1 MICTHRAGPCDHRW
15 RRSGPPARPPGTGCP
30 WPCEPASWRW
40 FGPRWSDPSH
50 RPRPSAPGVT
60 SCNPDRPDPGAVAAG
75 GSGSGG
81 HFSGLALAI
90 PLHSKEGFPA
100 YLLDL
105 SRRQSPSLD
114 ESGRDGF
121 DEEPIHR
128 RGDERL
134 GFLDL
139 VVKILLNHL
148 GRAVEI
154 VSQFAR
160 GNRSPV
166 EGDKGTEHI
175 GPRTYVLDA
184 SVDPTEAQGRSPMR
198 RSITPTRATVNDL
211 GLMNT

>member
-1 MICTHRAGPCDHRW
+1 MI
-15 RRSGPPARPPGTGCP
+15 PAIGR
-30 WPCEPASWRW
+30 
-40 FGPRWSDPSH
+40 GPRL
-50 RPRPSAPGVT
+50 RPGRGALGSRSNIVQPA
-60 SCNPDRPDPGAVAAG
+60 RPDPGAVAAG

-81 HFSGLALAI
+81 HFSGLALAF
-90 PLHSKEGFPA
+90 PLHSKEGLPA

-128 RGDERL
+128 RGDERR

-139 VVKILLNHL
+139 GVKILLNHL
-148 GRAVEI
+148 RRAVEI

-160 GNRSPV
+160 GNRSRV

-175 GPRTYVLDA
+175 GPRTYILGCFGR
-184 SVDPTEAQGRSPMR
+184 SHRRAQGDRSTL
-198 RSITPTRATVNDL
+198 RSIRPKRATFWSSHS
-211 GLMNT
+211 

>member
-1 MICTHRAGPCDHRW
+1 MQPRPAAPW
-15 RRSGPPARPPGTGCP
+15 RRPRGWIR
-30 WPCEPASWRW
+30 E
-40 FGPRWSDPSH
+40 RWSLL
-50 RPRPSAPGVT
+50 GL
-60 SCNPDRPDPGAVAAG
+60 GF
-75 GSGSGG
+75 G
-81 HFSGLALAI
+81 HSL
-90 PLHSKEGFPA
+90 KEGFPA

-139 VVKILLNHL
+139 GVKILLNHL

-160 GNRSPV
+160 GNRSRV

-184 SVDPTEAQGRSPMR
+184 SVDPTEARKGVSG
-198 RSITPTRATVNDL
+198 SASGVILV
-211 GLMNT
+211 